1 MMKGK
6 AGVTK
11 PPRRQTHNIG
21 KHMIITC
28 LPFGLRSA
36 PRLFNLSADLL

>member
-11 PPRRQTHNIG
+11 PPRHQTPNIG
-21 KHMIITC
+21 KHMIIFVYNYT
-28 LPFGLRSA
+28 
-36 PRLFNLSADLL
+36 D